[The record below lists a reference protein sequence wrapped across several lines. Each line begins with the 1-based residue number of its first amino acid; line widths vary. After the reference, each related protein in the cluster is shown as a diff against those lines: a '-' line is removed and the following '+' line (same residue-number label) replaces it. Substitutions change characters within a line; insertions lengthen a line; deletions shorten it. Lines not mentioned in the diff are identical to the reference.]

1 MSIKDQEDGQKEEDG
16 PTDSTSDEARKQQ
29 RRNNRSPPAWEA
41 ARCSRA
47 ACRAAC
53 RAAGSTLAA
62 SAAFI
67 SSTSTAFVC
76 SVSIVIAQFAVRHC
90 ELGTGG
96 SHAAPLVAVHVG
108 RAEAFELAEA
118 VTAGLE
124 AAVRRYTTSPP
135 HQPPAPPPSPSGK
148 NDLETHIIVDFP
160 LAPDTCSASAH
171 LRTLLVR
178 QSSRAAIPD
187 SLPGPVWL
195 SATGHRACPRVRRR
209 AQPAHPLSTT
219 AGWAVPAPLAY
230 THLYHSTSLR
240 YPGAACGVA
249 PLVDRERRVGCSMDS
264 SCELLSPL

>member
-124 AAVRRYTTSPP
+124 AAVRRYTTAPP

-160 LAPDTCSASAH
+160 LAGAGYVLCQCTPTYAPCQAKQSGRDPRLAPGTGLAQRDRSQSLPACEEASA
-171 LRTLLVR
+171 T
-178 QSSRAAIPD
+178 
-187 SLPGPVWL
+187 
-195 SATGHRACPRVRRR
+195 SAPPQH
-209 AQPAHPLSTT
+209 H
-219 AGWAVPAPLAY
+219 
-230 THLYHSTSLR
+230 
-240 YPGAACGVA
+240 
-249 PLVDRERRVGCSMDS
+249 RRVGSPS
-264 SCELLSPL
+264 SARIHTPVMCTIPQACDVLRQPAGSHRSSTERGGWVQHGQRV